1 MHQIL
6 RLRASR
12 SCQYHRTPTGPG
24 TKISC
29 DWNKLRVKRTVI
41 GVGGRSK
48 DADFI
53 FVPRDSVVT
62 LTAGF

>member
-53 FVPRDSVVT
+53 LVPRDSVVT